1 MKSKASDGDKKAT
14 LLKLDDWLGLDIGQ
28 WAPAALVVPA
38 SVAALVVA
46 RQQARKDR
54 DFAAADL
61 IRGEIEALGFSVE
74 DTREGPKIAVLA
86 S

>member
-1 MKSKASDGDKKAT
+1 
-14 LLKLDDWLGLDIGQ
+14 LDIGQ
-28 WAPAALVVPA
+28 WAPAELVVPA

-54 DFAAADL
+54 DYAAADL